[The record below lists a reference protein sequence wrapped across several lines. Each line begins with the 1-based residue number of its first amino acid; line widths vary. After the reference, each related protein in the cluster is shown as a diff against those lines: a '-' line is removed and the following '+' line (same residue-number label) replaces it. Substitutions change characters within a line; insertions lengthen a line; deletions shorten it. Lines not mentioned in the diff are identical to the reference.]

1 MINNIT
7 QVRRESYLP
16 LDHGEYKMASVTKT
30 NGVNVIA
37 GNGLG
42 PNTRILSLSK
52 TAITTTAIAD
62 LNAVVAAMTA
72 GGVAGTDDAVS
83 IAGVAHTSTGVAHVA
98 VQGTGVLTPGADYR
112 GVTGVTA
119 ALVAAFTD

>member
-1 MINNIT
+1 
-7 QVRRESYLP
+7 
-16 LDHGEYKMASVTKT
+16 MASVTKA

-42 PNTRILSLSK
+42 PVTRILSLSK

-62 LNAVVAAMTA
+62 LNAAVAALTA
-72 GGVAGTDDAVS
+72 GGVAGTDDAVT
-83 IAGVAHTSTGVAHVA
+83 IAGVAHTATGVAHVA

-119 ALVAAFTD
+119 ALVATFED

>member
-1 MINNIT
+1 
-7 QVRRESYLP
+7 
-16 LDHGEYKMASVTKT
+16 MASVTKV

-42 PNTRILSLSK
+42 PNTRILSLTK
-52 TAITTTAIAD
+52 ANITTSAIAD
-62 LNAVVAAMTA
+62 LNSVVAAMTA
-72 GGVAGTDDAVS
+72 GGVAGTDDPVT

-98 VQGTGVLTPGADYR
+98 VQGTGVLTPGGDYR

-119 ALVAAFTD
+119 ALVAEFVD

>member
-1 MINNIT
+1 
-7 QVRRESYLP
+7 
-16 LDHGEYKMASVTKT
+16 MASVTKV

-42 PNTRILSLSK
+42 PQTRILSLSK
-52 TAITTTAIAD
+52 TGISGGAAIAD
-62 LNAVVAAMTA
+62 LNALVTAMEA
-72 GGVAGTDDAVS
+72 GGVKGTDDAVA
-83 IAGVAHTSTGVAHVA
+83 ITGVAFTSANVAHIA

-119 ALVAAFTD
+119 ALVATFTD

>member
-1 MINNIT
+1 
-7 QVRRESYLP
+7 
-16 LDHGEYKMASVTKT
+16 MATVAKV

-42 PNTRILSLSK
+42 PVTRIISLSK
-52 TAITTTAIAD
+52 TGISGGAAIAD
-62 LNAVVAAMTA
+62 LNAVVEAMTA
-72 GGVAGTDDAVS
+72 GGVKGTDDAVS
-83 IAGVAHTSTGVAHVA
+83 IAGVAHTATGVAHIA

-119 ALVAAFTD
+119 ALVATFTD

>member
-1 MINNIT
+1 
-7 QVRRESYLP
+7 
-16 LDHGEYKMASVTKT
+16 MASVTKV
-30 NGVNVIA
+30 NGVNAIA

-62 LNAVVAAMTA
+62 LNSVVAALQA
-72 GGVAGTDDAVS
+72 GGVAGTDDAVT
-83 IAGVAHTSTGVAHVA
+83 IAGIDHTSANVAHVA
-98 VQGTGVLTPGADYR
+98 VQGTGVLTPGAAYL

-119 ALVAAFTD
+119 ALVADFDQNPA

>member
-1 MINNIT
+1 
-7 QVRRESYLP
+7 
-16 LDHGEYKMASVTKT
+16 MASVSKV

-42 PNTRILSLSK
+42 PQTRILSLTK

-62 LNAVVAAMTA
+62 LNAVVTAMEA
-72 GGVAGTDDAVS
+72 GGVKGTDDAVS
-83 IAGVAHTSTGVAHVA
+83 IAGVDHTSTGVAHVA

-119 ALVAAFTD
+119 ALVTTFHD

>member
-1 MINNIT
+1 
-7 QVRRESYLP
+7 
-16 LDHGEYKMASVTKT
+16 MAIVTKT

-42 PNTRILSLSK
+42 PNKRILSLTK
-52 TAITTTAIAD
+52 ANITTTAIAD

-119 ALVAAFTD
+119 ALVATFTD

>member
-1 MINNIT
+1 
-7 QVRRESYLP
+7 
-16 LDHGEYKMASVTKT
+16 MASVTKT

-42 PNTRILSLSK
+42 PQTRVLSLTK
-52 TAITTTAIAD
+52 ANITTAAIAD
-62 LNAVVAAMTA
+62 LNSVVLAMEA
-72 GGVAGTDDAVS
+72 GGVKGTDDAVS
-83 IAGVAHTSTGVAHVA
+83 ITGVDHTSTGVAHVA

-119 ALVAAFTD
+119 ALVTTFASAT

>member
-1 MINNIT
+1 
-7 QVRRESYLP
+7 
-16 LDHGEYKMASVTKT
+16 MAAVTKV

-42 PNTRILSLSK
+42 PVTRIISLSK

-62 LNAVVAAMTA
+62 LNAVVEAMTA
-72 GGVAGTDDAVS
+72 GGVKGTDDAVS
-83 IAGVAHTSTGVAHVA
+83 IAGVAHTATGVAHIA
-98 VQGTGVLTPGADYR
+98 VQGTGALTPGADYR

-119 ALVAAFTD
+119 ALVATFAD